1 MHEIALCES
10 VIEIIEEE
18 AKRQAFSQVRTVWLE
33 LGSLSHAEPDAIRFG
48 FAVVS
53 RNTLA
58 EGAQLEILAVPGAAW
73 CMHCAK
79 TVAISQR
86 YDRCPDCGGYQLHIT
101 AGTDMRLK
109 EMEVD

>member
-1 MHEIALCES
+1 MHEMALCES

-33 LGSLSHAEPDAIRFG
+33 LGSLSHAEPEAIRFG
-48 FAVVS
+48 FAVAS
-53 RNTLA
+53 GNTLA
-58 EGAQLEILAVPGAAW
+58 EGAQLEILTVPGAAW

-86 YDRCPDCGGYQLHIT
+86 YDPCPDCGGYQLHIT
-101 AGTDMRLK
+101 AGTEMRLK

>member
-48 FAVVS
+48 FTVVS

-58 EGAQLEILAVPGAAW
+58 EGAKLEILTVPGAAW
-73 CMHCAK
+73 CMRCAK

-86 YDRCPDCGGYQLHIT
+86 YDPCPNCGGYQLHIT
-101 AGTDMRLK
+101 AGTEMRLK